1 MATSTAK
8 ATKKARK
15 RARKLAKGKGGE
27 AGERAVQLA
36 DRVLDS
42 DAVATAGDRGA
53 ALLDAAR
60 DRWDDSDLDKRAA
73 ELAKRVRE
81 AEATQEAL
89 DRARQTSDKSLSRVG
104 GWLGSG
110 PLASKLGVTRR
121 RKWPFVLTAVV
132 GAALGFVAAQAVKR
146 GSTDTIRDELADAAD
161 RLAAGGGSAT
171 VLADTIRTTLDAD
184 PRTAQLDP
192 LDINVSDGGTV
203 FVRGTVPEDVDQD
216 AIRDVIASVP
226 GVTDVDLQLSTTQAS
241 SP

>member
-1 MATSTAK
+1 MGTSTAK
-8 ATKKARK
+8 ATKKAGK
-15 RARKLAKGKGGE
+15 RARKVAQDKSGE
-27 AGERAVQLA
+27 AGERAAELA
-36 DRVLDS
+36 ERLKDS
-42 DAVATAGDRGA
+42 DALAAASDRGA
-53 ALLDAAR
+53 ELLETAK

-73 ELAKRVRE
+73 DLAKRLQK

-89 DRARQTSDKSLSRVG
+89 DRARQTSDKSLSNLG

-110 PLASKLGVTRR
+110 PLAHKLGLTKR
-121 RKWPFVLTAVV
+121 RKWPIAVAAAV
-132 GAALGFVAAQAVKR
+132 GAALGFVVAQAMKR

-161 RLAAGGGSAT
+161 RLASGGGSAT

-203 FVRGTVPEDVDQD
+203 FVRGTVPAEADHD

-226 GVTDVDLQLSTTQAS
+226 GVVDVDLQLTTAAS
-241 SP
+241 ST

>member
-1 MATSTAK
+1 MGTSTAK
-8 ATKKARK
+8 ATKKAGK
-15 RARKLAKGKGGE
+15 RARKVAQDKSGE
-27 AGERAVQLA
+27 AGERAAELA
-36 DRVLDS
+36 ERLKDS
-42 DAVATAGDRGA
+42 DALTAASERGA
-53 ALLDAAR
+53 DLVGTAK

-73 ELAKRVRE
+73 DLAKRLQK

-89 DRARQTSDKSLSRVG
+89 DRARQTSDKSLSSLG

-110 PLASKLGVTRR
+110 PLAQKLGLTKR
-121 RKWPFVLTAVV
+121 RKWPFAVAAVV
-132 GAALGFVAAQAVKR
+132 GAALGFALAQAMKR

-161 RLAAGGGSAT
+161 RLASGGGSAT

-203 FVRGTVPEDVDQD
+203 FVRGTVPAEADHD

-226 GVTDVDLQLSTTQAS
+226 GVVDVDLQLTTAAS
-241 SP
+241 ST